1 LYVTGS
7 VQLKY
12 YHNIEGGRRMKKG
25 YVFLTTLFIMGTLI
39 MTSGQAMA
47 GWSTSPAA
55 IQFLSNANSAGLYS
69 AKTLADISYTLTGA
83 EATLAT
89 GSVLTLTLT
98 GGAVWSG
105 TVALTATS
113 PGGVTWAPIGTYI
126 GTATAQFLCGTATTP
141 GPVIFNTT
149 GTGINLVGA
158 TSSVD
163 VLFSLATSTS
173 TPITTAAS
181 LKAYGN
187 YLFTPV
193 AGITVTNTVKEA
205 ILDVLAVPSYSKFEN
220 GALYGGVT
228 VGTIGPPSVGTGLGL
243 IHPGGALTIPPAAL
257 AAKKVLITLTGDFT
271 DITKV
276 TMSDAVFQGCDSA
289 LSTTSGVLGQFL
301 INSTKTEAYA
311 TNPAVLAAAVN
322 CSPNFYVLGT
332 SAQTARSFTAKVENI
347 ADGANYLAY
356 TWQSPLT
363 NYRLL
368 RNGTFFSANS
378 LGPLNNIKISDLSG
392 RVPTGGAKVL
402 ISAWDAA
409 GVKLSEASGIT
420 DILVQNN
427 STVTL
432 SGSEIAARFVG
443 TPMKYEVAVQSTNS
457 TISNIK
463 KDPTT
468 GGITSTVYTNTTG
481 GGAL

>member
-1 LYVTGS
+1 
-7 VQLKY
+7 
-12 YHNIEGGRRMKKG
+12 MKKG
-25 YVFLTTLFIMGTLI
+25 YVFLTTFLIVGTLI

-47 GWSTSPAA
+47 GWVTTPVA
-55 IQFLSNANSAGLYS
+55 ISFLSNANSAGLFS
-69 AKTLADISYTLTGA
+69 AKTLADISYRFPAGGA
-83 EATLAT
+83 EAGLAT
-89 GSVLTLTLT
+89 GAVMTLTLT
-98 GGAVWSG
+98 GGATWSG
-105 TVALTATS
+105 TAALTAIST
-113 PGGVTWAPIGTYI
+113 PAGVTWAPIGTYI
-126 GTATAQFLCGTATTP
+126 GTATAQFLCGTTTAAID
-141 GPVIFNTT
+141 VTFNTT
-149 GTGINLVGA
+149 GTGINLVAA

-163 VLFSLATSTS
+163 VLFTLATSTA

-181 LKAYGN
+181 LKATAGGS
-187 YLFTPV
+187 YLFAPI
-193 AGITVTNTVKEA
+193 AGLTVTNTEKTAV
-205 ILDVLAVPSYSKFEN
+205 LDVMAVPSYSKFEN
-220 GALYGGVT
+220 GALYGGAL
-228 VGTIGPPSVGTGLGL
+228 VGAVPVGTGPYTGSGLGL
-243 IHPGGALTIPPAAL
+243 VHLGNAGTIPAAAL

-276 TMSDAVFQGCDSA
+276 TMSDPVFQGCDSA

-311 TNPAVLAAAVN
+311 TNPAILAAAVN
-322 CSPNFYVLGT
+322 CSPSFFVLGT
-332 SAQTARSFTAKVENI
+332 TAQTARNFTAKVETF
-347 ADGANYLAY
+347 ADGANYVAY
-356 TWQSPLT
+356 TWQSPIT
-363 NYRLL
+363 NYKLT

-392 RVPTGGAKVL
+392 RVPAGGAKVF

-409 GVKLSEASGIT
+409 GVKLTEATGVA

-427 STVTL
+427 ATVML
-432 SGSEIAARFVG
+432 SGTDIAARLVG
-443 TPMKYEVAVQSTNS
+443 TPMKYEVAVQSINS